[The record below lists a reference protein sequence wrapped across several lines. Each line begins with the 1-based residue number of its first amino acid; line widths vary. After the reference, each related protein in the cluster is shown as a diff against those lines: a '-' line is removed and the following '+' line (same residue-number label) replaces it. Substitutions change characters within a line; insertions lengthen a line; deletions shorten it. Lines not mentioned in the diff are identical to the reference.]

1 MDIVVSEG
9 AILVATVI
17 LSFIVNQGLVWAGV
31 SLSELAKKLVV
42 FTAATGLTGLAAY
55 KGGLALPVG
64 GDPMVL
70 ATALVANAGLV
81 FKAAQPVYDRL
92 WKGLLNAK

>member
-1 MDIVVSEG
+1 MDIVLSES
-9 AILVATVI
+9 AVVAVTVI
-17 LSFIVNQGLVWAGV
+17 LSFIVNQALVWAGV

-42 FTAATGLTGLAAY
+42 FAAATGLTGYAAY
-55 KGGLALPVG
+55 QGGLSLPTG
-64 GDPMVL
+64 DDPMVL

-81 FKAAQPVYDRL
+81 FKASQPIYDRL